1 MGMNGLHLTRIA
13 LPRLILCAALA
24 AGWVRL
30 GAATIPVRFP
40 EGAMHGFL
48 VLRTQDGQFVAQ
60 GELLETPKDAENHK
74 VMVFRFDD
82 GSVLQE
88 TTVFTQNGVYEL
100 RSYRLEQRG
109 PAFGEDT
116 DIYLERATGKYRVE
130 IKPHRG
136 GAAKVLEGRLDLPPD
151 VYNGMLLTVLKDL
164 PKGTHE
170 TVHLVAFTPEPR
182 IIQLEMSPAGER
194 AVRVGKVQMSAVH
207 FVLKPRLGPWLRVFA
222 TLLGRAPPDSN
233 VWMMSGD
240 VPAFVGFEGQL
251 YTTGPVLRIELVSPR
266 AL

>member
-1 MGMNGLHLTRIA
+1 MGTDGMRCTRMV
-13 LPRLILCAALA
+13 LPRLILCAALSV
-24 AGWVRL
+24 GSCGL

-48 VLRTQDGQFVAQ
+48 VLRTQDGKFVAQ
-60 GELLETPKDAENHK
+60 GELLEVPKGAENHK

-136 GAAKVLEGRLDLPPD
+136 GPAKVLEGQLDLPPD

-164 PKGTHE
+164 PKGTRE

-182 IIQLEMSPAGER
+182 IIQLEMSPVGEKS
-194 AVRVGKVQMSAVH
+194 VRVGKVQMSAVH
-207 FVLKPRLGPWLRVFA
+207 CVLKPKLGPWLRIFA
-222 TLLGRAPPDSN
+222 TLLGRAPPDSD

-240 VPAFVGFEGQL
+240 VPSFVGFEGQL
-251 YTTGPVLRIELVSPR
+251 FPTGRSSGSNW
-266 AL
+266 

>member
-1 MGMNGLHLTRIA
+1 MRTDGLRCTRIV

-24 AGWVRL
+24 VGSCGL

-40 EGAMHGFL
+40 EGSIHGFL
-48 VLRTQDGQFVAQ
+48 VLRTQDGKFVAQ
-60 GELLETPKDAENHK
+60 GELLEVPKGAETHK

-88 TTVFTQNGVYEL
+88 STAFTQNGVYEL
-100 RSYRLEQRG
+100 RSYRLEQHG
-109 PAFGEDT
+109 PAFEEDT
-116 DIYLERATGKYRVE
+116 EISLERDTGRYRVMV
-130 IKPHRG
+130 KPHRG
-136 GAAKVLEGRLDLPPD
+136 GPAKVLEGRLDLPPD

-164 PKGTHE
+164 PKGSRE

-182 IIQLEMSPAGER
+182 LIELEMSPAGEQP
-194 AVRVGKVQMSAVH
+194 VRVGKIQMSAVH
-207 FVLKPRLGPWLRVFA
+207 FVLKPKLGPWLRIFA

-240 VPAFVGFEGQL
+240 VPSFVGFEGQL
-251 YTTGPVLRIELVSPR
+251 FTTGPVLRIELVSPK
-266 AL
+266 AF